1 MMDQKHTTVKLLL
14 VDDED
19 EFRRATSRTLERRG
33 FAVAEAA
40 DGKQAL
46 AAIKRERPDI
56 VVLDLKMPGMSGI
69 ETLQEIRK
77 IESSL
82 PVIILTGHGD
92 YDAAMAGIKLEI
104 VDFLQKPVDVEQLGE
119 RIRSLLS
126 RGAEKPLRESTIAE
140 LMVPPSLYPRVYI
153 DEPIANVLAGLQRAF
168 YQPVPEGVQ
177 PGQVRS
183 ALVYGRDE
191 KFMGIVRFRDL
202 LKLLL
207 PPFLSTSPY
216 ASYFT
221 GMFLAQCKL
230 IGNRSIEEL
239 VEDQVTVDLNAPLME
254 AVHLMDQHHLTNIAV
269 MEGDKLAGV
278 LRGRDIVLDVAAS
291 LGAVS

>member
-1 MMDQKHTTVKLLL
+1 MMEQNNTTVKLLL

-19 EFRRATSRTLERRG
+19 DFRRATSKTLERRG
-33 FAVAEAA
+33 FAVSEAA
-40 DGKQAL
+40 NGKDAL

-56 VVLDLKMPGMSGI
+56 VVLDLKMPGLSGI

-104 VDFLQKPVDVEQLGE
+104 VDFLQKPVDVEHLGA
-119 RIRSLLS
+119 RIRSLLE

-140 LMVPPSLYPRVYI
+140 LMVPPSLYPRVYV
-153 DEPIANVLAGLQRAF
+153 DEPIVKVLAALQRAF

-183 ALVYGRDE
+183 ALVFGRDDE
-191 KFMGIVRFRDL
+191 FKGIVRFRDL

-230 IGNRSIEEL
+230 ISNRSIGEL
-239 VEDQVTVDLNAPLME
+239 IENQVTVDMNAPLME

-269 MEGDKLAGV
+269 MDGHKLAGV

-291 LGAVS
+291 LGV